1 MPSPAAS
8 AELFSHPCLTPRVE
22 EGGVVLEATTDGVLC
37 SQESTTN
44 AESPAK
50 SPAVSP
56 SSKKARISPQSPD
69 RGATTRLHS
78 PTTLLARCDRPGVR
92 YSVLV
97 AVVHPCHLKEVK
109 VSPGVFPGNTSLYHS
124 VLQWDNAA
132 SNLRSKEEKKM
143 YDGTTWKATLTPS
156 APTQSRNHVWL
167 ERNEIINTWIKK

>member
-44 AESPAK
+44 AESPA
-50 SPAVSP
+50 VSP

-69 RGATTRLHS
+69 RGANTRLHS

-124 VLQWDNAA
+124 VLQWDNAF
-132 SNLRSKEEKKM
+132 LTMFGSKQMK
-143 YDGTTWKATLTPS
+143 
-156 APTQSRNHVWL
+156 
-167 ERNEIINTWIKK
+167 